1 MSKPVTPTMFRH
13 PDITHVHG
21 CNPHVLL
28 KLLDD
33 RKIQHIPRTNIRS
46 VSSTRPQTIFGAPWK
61 VWPSPLH
68 VWLPGSPVVL
78 KVLPVE
84 PTWWSQLKQQTGKIR
99 MYLTNKNGHSPKL
112 ACDWCDLCRLVFWR
126 GQWDLVEHFRTLPW
140 NFAKFRQGI
149 LWSMWCGAL
158 SADLE
163 SSETRCSCNLAEHF
177 ALRRYGE
184 RKRFQNRIE
193 SDRKIRKDT
202 NSIE

>member
-1 MSKPVTPTMFRH
+1 MACQEMGDKYWALHDPVISCMH
-13 PDITHVHG
+13 CLCGQG
-21 CNPHVLL
+21 C
-28 KLLDD
+28 
-33 RKIQHIPRTNIRS
+33 T
-46 VSSTRPQTIFGAPWK
+46 VSSRVCGAQ
-61 VWPSPLH
+61 SACDFLSTLRTY
-68 VWLPGSPVVL
+68 VWL
-78 KVLPVE
+78 
-84 PTWWSQLKQQTGKIR
+84 R
-99 MYLTNKNGHSPKL
+99 FL

-140 NFAKFRQGI
+140 NFSKFRQGI